1 MVGNVTSAARDNV
14 EMELRRGVAG
24 GWAVIE
30 SEVENV
36 WSGRL
41 EGGYVLLGP
50 VDPDEK
56 PGSFSP

>member
-1 MVGNVTSAARDNV
+1 
-14 EMELRRGVAG
+14 MELRRGVAG